1 MKIPMIN
8 KSVMLIT
15 GTSKGIGKKLA
26 NYYLENGY
34 IVIGCSRSGS
44 DISSTNYIHYSLNLC
59 DEASVKN
66 MFKKIRKVYG
76 RLDILINN
84 AGLSAE
90 NYVLLTTMKKA
101 RELMDVNFVGT
112 LLFCRES
119 VKIMKLNHYGR
130 IINISSIH
138 VPLGTQGSS
147 IYGSTK
153 AAVEQFSKVLSQEI
167 FHLGITVNVVSLS
180 IVKDIGMEKKL
191 TKNIKDN
198 ILNQTISM
206 QPIKIEDVTNTVNF
220 LIDDKSKMICNQT
233 MYLGGKK

>member
-1 MKIPMIN
+1 M
-8 KSVMLIT
+8 
-15 GTSKGIGKKLA
+15 
-26 NYYLENGY
+26 
-34 IVIGCSRSGS
+34 
-44 DISSTNYIHYSLNLC
+44 NLLR
-59 DEASVKN
+59 V
-66 MFKKIRKVYG
+66 
-76 RLDILINN
+76 
-84 AGLSAE
+84 
-90 NYVLLTTMKKA
+90 
-101 RELMDVNFVGT
+101 
-112 LLFCRES
+112 
-119 VKIMKLNHYGR
+119 KLNHYGR

-153 AAVEQFSKVLSQEI
+153 KFAVEQFSKVLSQEI

-220 LIDDKSKMICNQT
+220 LIDDKVK
-233 MYLGGKK
+233 